1 MRDVYGAGHEKL
13 RKDLRAVRTTCTK
26 VLRQGACSMCL
37 KKQQHKNQKTAEGP
51 VCLECWGCGVS
62 CQKLRS
68 EE

>member
-1 MRDVYGAGHEKL
+1 MYKGPEAGSMFDV
-13 RKDLRAVRTTCTK
+13 
-26 VLRQGACSMCL
+26 L